1 MLAYIL
7 YGQRLLGQKI
17 LRKLQSP
24 FSNRPR
30 YYHLISISIRLV
42 VHRLRDFSRIGS
54 PAVRNST

>member
-7 YGQRLLGQKI
+7 YDQRLLGQKNFAQI
-17 LRKLQSP
+17 TVTIFKSA
-24 FSNRPR
+24 

-42 VHRLRDFSRIGS
+42 VRRLRDFSRIGS